1 MAGGAV
7 IEKAPESKNTNHAVS
22 QVNKKTAKRKTAGKS
37 AKMVARKAAKKLAEK
52 KAARKAAR
60 KAAEKK
66 AARKAARKAAEKKA
80 AKKAAGNKAARKKAD
95 KKQAAGKKSAKNKA
109 GHKRVDKDGKKVK
122 RKAGSTAKDA
132 GQGGKKRDGGEPL
145 VSVVQEPVDGS
156 TFQETKIRINRSEA
170 AAGIQSQAS
179 LHDEVQK
186 RSEDL
191 KKMSSDSAQAQELT
205 PAKRAMGFWPKIV
218 VAIIV
223 VIAGFMYI
231 RSIADKDRVMPVA
244 DVTSPPP
251 AADIQLEGKGM
262 SDAVPVTI
270 GSVITEE
277 VPMIPAGAPSETEES
292 TNQSE
297 QQAQSESE
305 TPAPPMMPETAE
317 AASVEPDQAAAEMPA
332 PETESVMVPP
342 VIPTPPVAP
351 VEQPAQETA
360 VAEESEIAP
369 IAEAE
374 PVFAAPAV
382 EAAQAPGPD
391 VVEGVPGPALMEPA
405 PEGAGMDTSAGYPG
419 GYPPHPS
426 FEEMYGYDRPVPP
439 EMPSRY
445 DRFQGS
451 ESQERPKG
459 DYQYPQRM
467 MRRPFPG
474 GMENRSY
481 PGRHPGEYSRGYA
494 PNYDQGY
501 PGERGYGYG
510 PGYSRGYAPPSGY
523 QQGFAP
529 GYPQG
534 YQQGYAPGYSQ
545 GYPEDYSQPYPQGQN
560 PYSGGY
566 TPYRW

>member
-1 MAGGAV
+1 
-7 IEKAPESKNTNHAVS
+7 
-22 QVNKKTAKRKTAGKS
+22 
-37 AKMVARKAAKKLAEK
+37 
-52 KAARKAAR
+52 
-60 KAAEKK
+60 
-66 AARKAARKAAEKKA
+66 
-80 AKKAAGNKAARKKAD
+80 
-95 KKQAAGKKSAKNKA
+95 
-109 GHKRVDKDGKKVK
+109 
-122 RKAGSTAKDA
+122 
-132 GQGGKKRDGGEPL
+132 
-145 VSVVQEPVDGS
+145 
-156 TFQETKIRINRSEA
+156 
-170 AAGIQSQAS
+170 
-179 LHDEVQK
+179 
-186 RSEDL
+186 
-191 KKMSSDSAQAQELT
+191 MSSDSAQAQELA

-218 VAIIV
+218 VAVIIIV
-223 VIAGFMYI
+223 AGFMYI
-231 RSIADKDRVMPVA
+231 RSVAHKDMVIPVA
-244 DVTSPPP
+244 DVASPPP
-251 AADIQLEGKGM
+251 AETQDTTLPDLPLPVADIQLEGKGM

-277 VPMIPAGAPSETEES
+277 VPVISAGASSESDERA
-292 TNQSE
+292 NQSE
-297 QQAQSESE
+297 QQAAQSEPE
-305 TPAPPMMPETAE
+305 TLAAPMMRETAE
-317 AASVEPDQAAAEMPA
+317 AASVETDQAAAEIPA
-332 PETESVMVPP
+332 PETESMMVPP
-342 VIPTPPVAP
+342 VIPTPPVAS
-351 VEQPAQETA
+351 VEPPAQEKA
-360 VAEESEIAP
+360 VAEESETAP
-369 IAEAE
+369 IVEAE

-382 EAAQAPGPD
+382 EAEQAPGPD
-391 VVEGVPGPALMEPA
+391 VVEGHTPMAPA
-405 PEGAGMDTSAGYPG
+405 PVDSGKDTGAGDLG

-426 FEEMYGYDRPVPP
+426 FKEMFGYDRPVPP

-560 PYSGGY
+560 PYSGGNA
-566 TPYRW
+566 PYRW